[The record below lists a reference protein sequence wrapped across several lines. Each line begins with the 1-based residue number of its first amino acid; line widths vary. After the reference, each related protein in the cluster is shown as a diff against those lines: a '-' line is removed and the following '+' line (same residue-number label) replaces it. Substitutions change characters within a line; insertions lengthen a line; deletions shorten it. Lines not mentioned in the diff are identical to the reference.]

1 MLDFGWQE
9 FLVVAVVTV
18 LVVGPKELP
27 RVFRTITGFMRKARS
42 LAGEFHSAMDEMAKD
57 ADLQDLKKQAQ
68 GLKDGSSDWIKEID
82 PTGEVDQSVKDM
94 KNEVEA
100 TRTAVNKAGR
110 ADTSSTASTNAAST
124 AAATAAESLSSPSPT
139 TPAPVV
145 NEDEPAPKKATPRKA
160 AAKKATSKKST
171 AKKAAK
177 KATAKKAAAKKTSA
191 KKSSAKK
198 AAAKSKPAAAPSD
211 SPQETQV

>member
-100 TRTAVNKAGR
+100 TRQAVNKAGR
-110 ADTSSTASTNAAST
+110 SDSDSSTATAATT
-124 AAATAAESLSSPSPT
+124 AATAAGAATAAESLSSPSPT
-139 TPAPVV
+139 TPAPTVT
-145 NEDEPAPKKATPRKA
+145 DDKPAPKKAS
-160 AAKKATSKKST
+160 AKKASAKKAGT
-171 AKKAAK
+171 KKAGTKKAAK
-177 KATAKKAAAKKTSA
+177 KATAKKSSA
-191 KKSSAKK
+191 KKSGAKK
-198 AAAKSKPAAAPSD
+198 AAAKPKPAAAPSD